1 MRSLLRALLLLALAT
16 PAASA
21 QDDAAT
27 ARPAAVPPLPL
38 SSAVDPVQYRVG
50 PGDQFTLWVW
60 GPVSRVVT
68 TAVGPEGSLLLGDL
82 GFLDVSGLTLAAARE
97 RVLAHVGRQLRGVG
111 VDVRLTRPRRFL
123 LMLAGDVRSP
133 GPLLVQ
139 GGSSVGEIL
148 PDSLLSPRSSRRNI
162 TLLRADGT
170 RRLVDLARVRVLA
183 ERESDARVGDGD
195 IVQVP
200 TLSRVV
206 GIWGGVLRPG
216 PQELGERDSVRT
228 LLALA
233 GGLSPDA
240 AADKAMLVRWRSATQ
255 RDSIEL
261 DLRPGSPDLARE
273 LHMND
278 QLHVFRIPRFQ
289 ETPQVTIVGQVGRS
303 GVFPIERGQT
313 RLSELLAAA
322 GGLAPD
328 ADSTALRLIRR
339 STATEEDP
347 EFDRLVRLSRDQ
359 MTESEYESFRTRLAA
374 RTPAFRVDAS
384 RLRQAD
390 RARDPVLEDGD
401 IIRAERLAHSVRV
414 DGQVR
419 LPGLIAHRPGARWT
433 DYVEAAGGYSA
444 RAARTQVRLTRA
456 ADQKTLRA
464 KDAGEIAPGDFVW
477 VPERPDVSA
486 WSYVRDALVIGAQVA
501 TLIIAIRK

>member
-1 MRSLLRALLLLALAT
+1 MGMGA
-16 PAASA
+16 
-21 QDDAAT
+21 
-27 ARPAAVPPLPL
+27 PPL
-38 SSAVDPVQYRVG
+38 SGAVDPQRYRVG

-68 TAVGPEGSLLLGDL
+68 SSVGPEGSLLLGDL
-82 GFLDVSGLTLAAARE
+82 GLVDLSGLTLAEARQK
-97 RVLAHVGRQLRGVG
+97 VVAHIGRQLRGVG
-111 VDVRLTRPRRFL
+111 VEVRLARPRQFL
-123 LMLAGDVRSP
+123 LMVAGDVRSP

-139 GGSSVGEIL
+139 GGASVGEIL
-148 PDSLLSPRSSRRNI
+148 ADSLLSPRSSRRNI
-162 TLLRADGT
+162 TLLHSDGS
-170 RRLVDLARVRVLA
+170 RDRVDLARVRVLG
-183 ERESDARVGDGD
+183 ERAGDAIVGDGD

-200 TLSRVV
+200 TIARVV
-206 GIWGGVLRPG
+206 GIWGGVSRPG
-216 PQELGERDSVRT
+216 PQELGDHDSLRT

-240 AADKAMLVRWRSATQ
+240 VAERALLVRWRSATQ
-255 RDSIEL
+255 RDSIEI
-261 DLRPGSPDLARE
+261 DLRDGSADLHRA
-273 LHMND
+273 LQLND
-278 QLHVFRIPRFQ
+278 QLHVFRLPRFQ

-303 GVFPIERGQT
+303 GVFPIERGRT

-322 GGLAPD
+322 GGLAMD

-339 STATEEDP
+339 STEAEVDP

-384 RLRQAD
+384 SLRLEGGAL
-390 RARDPVLEDGD
+390 DPVLEDGD
-401 IIRAERLAHSVRV
+401 VIRAERLSHSVRV

-419 LPGLIAHRPGARWT
+419 RPGLIAHRPGARWS

-456 ADQKTLRA
+456 ADQKTVRVR
-464 KDAGEIAPGDFVW
+464 DAGEIAPGDFVW
-477 VPERPDVSA
+477 VPERPDVSP
-486 WSYVRDALVIGAQVA
+486 WTYLRDALVIGAQVA
-501 TLIIAIRK
+501 TLVIAIRK